1 MLNSEPKASGNR
13 NIMKF
18 ASATAAMALLAGC
31 AVAVP
36 LPPLT
41 TFSQDSRHLV
51 CTGSSKCR
59 NGNQVAYRRSQP
71 VGVSKIDDDPPN
83 FILNNGDQDGTP
95 PSRTISPDLRRFAF
109 RAYRARRQLGSHAPP
124 LADLVVERMRHSCL
138 DGVHLVSDRQPT
150 RAHATV

>member
-1 MLNSEPKASGNR
+1 MLNSEPKGSGNR
-13 NIMKF
+13 NIMNF
-18 ASATAAMALLAGC
+18 TAATASMALLAGC

-71 VGVSKIDDDPPN
+71 VGVSKIDDDPPI

-95 PSRTISPDLRRFAF
+95 PSRT
-109 RAYRARRQLGSHAPP
+109 Q
-124 LADLVVERMRHSCL
+124 M
-138 DGVHLVSDRQPT
+138 Q
-150 RAHATV
+150 

>member
-18 ASATAAMALLAGC
+18 AAATAAMALLAGC

-41 TFSQDSRHLV
+41 TFSQDSRHLA

-71 VGVSKIDDDPPN
+71 VGGSKIDDDPPN

-95 PSRTISPDLRRFAF
+95 PSRT
-109 RAYRARRQLGSHAPP
+109 Q
-124 LADLVVERMRHSCL
+124 M
-138 DGVHLVSDRQPT
+138 Q
-150 RAHATV
+150 

>member
-1 MLNSEPKASGNR
+1 MLNSEPKGTGNR

-18 ASATAAMALLAGC
+18 AAATAAMALLAGC

-41 TFSQDSRHLV
+41 TFSQDSRHLA

-59 NGNQVAYRRSQP
+59 NGNQVAYRRSP
-71 VGVSKIDDDPPN
+71 AVGVGQIDEDPPN

-95 PSRTISPDLRRFAF
+95 PSRT
-109 RAYRARRQLGSHAPP
+109 Q
-124 LADLVVERMRHSCL
+124 M
-138 DGVHLVSDRQPT
+138 Q
-150 RAHATV
+150 

>member
-18 ASATAAMALLAGC
+18 AGATAAMALLAGC

-71 VGVSKIDDDPPN
+71 VGVSKIDDE
-83 FILNNGDQDGTP
+83 GTAV
-95 PSRTISPDLRRFAF
+95 SVLRISVE
-109 RAYRARRQLGSHAPP
+109 ARGWKATT
-124 LADLVVERMRHSCL
+124 LVE
-138 DGVHLVSDRQPT
+138 
-150 RAHATV
+150 